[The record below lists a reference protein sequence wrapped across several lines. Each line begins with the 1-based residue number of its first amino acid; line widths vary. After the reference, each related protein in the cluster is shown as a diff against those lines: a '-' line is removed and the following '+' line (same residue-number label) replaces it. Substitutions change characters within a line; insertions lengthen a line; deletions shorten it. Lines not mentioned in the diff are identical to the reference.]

1 MEMETVCRCLW
12 VSGRGKIYSSTS
24 TNFRE
29 YVPGIFLQPCI
40 IIKVQP
46 LTQHA
51 LWTTVSRRRCFPSWC
66 VILQPSRICC
76 AAFCLHLLACWANSS
91 RKSSFWLTWYIL
103 KGMYLKPPSSVEYSI
118 SFLFMA
124 QNWSNL
130 SVTRQNNNN
139 NKKKQ
144 LLTVLM
150 PLLFFQM
157 ASAQCAEYQK
167 LSCFWS
173 KSHVL
178 HEKVLWFG
186 PKKSIQIILG
196 LSQDQKT
203 PKHTYMTVSSLL
215 CYQNLTQTRGASPS
229 EPSATANCQRVNF
242 GLFATWNQC
251 VVVLDLSHDGSGWI
265 ESFQKHLNISNSPTA
280 EFKLSVRSQIERIS
294 K

>member
-12 VSGRGKIYSSTS
+12 VSGRGKIYSSPS

-29 YVPGIFLQPCI
+29 YVPGFFLQPCI
-40 IIKVQP
+40 IIKVQ
-46 LTQHA
+46 LLMQHA

-66 VILQPSRICC
+66 VILQPGRICC
-76 AAFCLHLLACWANSS
+76 AAFCLHLLACWANGS

-130 SVTRQNNNN
+130 SVTRQ
-139 NKKKQ
+139 KKQ
-144 LLTVLM
+144 KTINGI
-150 PLLFFQM
+150 FQM

-178 HEKVLWFG
+178 HEKVLRFSS
-186 PKKSIQIILG
+186 KKSIQIILG
-196 LSQDQKT
+196 LSQVLKLQNT
-203 PKHTYMTVSSLL
+203 PTWQLAL
-215 CYQNLTQTRGASPS
+215 CYVTKIWPKQEGRVPVSRL
-229 EPSATANCQRVNF
+229 QR
-242 GLFATWNQC
+242 
-251 VVVLDLSHDGSGWI
+251 
-265 ESFQKHLNISNSPTA
+265 PTA
-280 EFKLSVRSQIERIS
+280 SELILGFLPRGTSVWLFWT
-294 K
+294 